1 MSCLDEGFEDAMT
14 VMVLPQNLRKKLRTS
29 NHIERLNKELKRRSK
44 VIDVFPN
51 QESLIRLMGAVLL
64 EINEIKKID
73 THRIIFSTEMKIMDK
88 LKPVLQEIAKE
99 QQAILVA

>member
-1 MSCLDEGFEDAMT
+1 M
-14 VMVLPQNLRKKLRTS
+14 

-44 VIDVFPN
+44 VIDIFPN
-51 QESLIRLMGAVLL
+51 QESLIRLMGAELV
-64 EINEIKKID
+64 EINEKKKLD
-73 THRIIFSTEMKIMDK
+73 RNRIIFSTEMEIMAK

>member
-1 MSCLDEGFEDAMT
+1 M
-14 VMVLPQNLRKKLRTS
+14 
-29 NHIERLNKELKRRSK
+29 
-44 VIDVFPN
+44 IDVFPN